1 LTRSLKDSGCGEI
14 TGASIL
20 TVLVDPLNA
29 ELSCGM
35 VAAVASGFEGK
46 STLSCARNPNPEEKI
61 SQHSRITDTGMTLF
75 TPAFLFIHFVSIIWF
90 SFTRSGEPSVN

>member
-1 LTRSLKDSGCGEI
+1 
-14 TGASIL
+14 
-20 TVLVDPLNA
+20 VLVDPLNA

-61 SQHSRITDTGMTLF
+61 SQHSSITDIGMTLF